1 MPRPSISVL
10 IHTRN
15 EERWIA
21 GCIGSCRW
29 ADEVVVAD
37 MGSTDRTR
45 GIASGLGARVVDV
58 PLVKYVDEVRN
69 QAMEACRGDW
79 LLVVDA
85 DEEVSAGLRD
95 RILATLASPAADAY
109 WLPRRNYLFDTWI
122 RSGMWPDAQLRLFRR
137 GTAQWSGIVHEAPRV
152 TGVVAEFPAEPEA
165 ALEHPGW
172 CHDMGKFLA
181 KHERYAAL
189 EVARMDHVSDGQV
202 VLQLLRRPVS
212 EFMGRYFGGA
222 WRHGVPGLVFALLMT
237 TYQVMIVLHLWAA
250 RRGRVAEVAP
260 ATMRRR
266 VRMEFLRSA
275 AKAWRRSR

>member
-1 MPRPSISVL
+1 MSRPSISVL

-21 GCIGSCRW
+21 GCIGSCQW
-29 ADEVVVAD
+29 ADEVVIAD

-45 GIASGLGARVVDV
+45 EIATGLGARIVDV

-69 QAMEACRGDW
+69 QAMEACRSEW

-85 DEEVSAGLRD
+85 DELVSPGLRA
-95 RILATLASPAADAY
+95 RIEATVGSAATADAY

-122 RSGMWPDAQLRLFRR
+122 QSGMWPDAQLRLFRR
-137 GTAQWSGIVHEAPRV
+137 GAAKWTGIVHEAAVV
-152 TGVVAEFPAEPEA
+152 TGTVGNFPEEPEA

-189 EVARMDHVSDGQV
+189 EVARMDYVGDADV
-202 VLQLLRRPVS
+202 VIQLLRRPAS
-212 EFMGRYFGGA
+212 EFLGRYLGGA
-222 WRHGVPGLVFALLMT
+222 WRHGLAGLVFSLLMT
-237 TYQVMIVLHLWAA
+237 AYQLMIVLHLWAA
-250 RRGRVAEVAP
+250 RRQRVGEVAP
-260 ATMRRR
+260 AVMRRK
-266 VRMEFLRSA
+266 VRMEFLRTA
-275 AKAWRRSR
+275 VKAWRW